1 MNKLN
6 LGVLFPEDMLQ
17 ITEVNQKEKATHIY
31 LKSETKSCN
40 CPKCG
45 QLTEQY
51 HGTYI
56 GLFRTFLSLG
66 KLSSCMLGHM
76 SIIVKMTIV
85 MLLHLQRV
93 SMDFWIH
100 IAE

>member
-6 LGVLFPEDMLQ
+6 ISTFFPEDMLQ
-17 ITEVNQKEKATHIY
+17 IAEVNQKEKATHIY

-51 HGTYI
+51 YGTYVGTVQDS
-56 GLFRTFLSLG
+56 GLGILIEEG
-66 KLSSCMLGHM
+66 AYK
-76 SIIVKMTIV
+76 V
-85 MLLHLQRV
+85 
-93 SMDFWIH
+93 
-100 IAE
+100 IADTGEEILMAESTSEAVR